1 MHSDFVKSGVM
12 ASEYALVLIGLHQV
26 KFEHFHISI
35 FVHFKRF
42 VQICKNECRLGITHA
57 FCIAAIFSYYMFRL
71 RLSAWF
77 NLLRCAKITS
87 HRIRH
92 LLSILEAPFAR
103 WRAVEVS
110 ALHVESYLRGFYLFS
125 LPQNA
130 NLVFVFYEIQSLLSR
145 YCIIFHGRE
154 CGLFCVF
161 FLTLRQIHD
170 ICLWLFK
177 TLRIRGSSE
186 KFTSSTQSS
195 IWIWIIS
202 LWAISPFALFR
213 ARNIADR
220 KFYTFIAQV
229 ILVGDAVIR
238 ACMHQLQV

>member
-1 MHSDFVKSGVM
+1 MIQSVTMRKNNLASNQTFVVYSWSTVCTLKSRWGVCP
-12 ASEYALVLIGLHQV
+12 SCRIL
-26 KFEHFHISI
+26 
-35 FVHFKRF
+35 FKRILF
-42 VQICKNECRLGITHA
+42 
-57 FCIAAIFSYYMFRL
+57 IFS
-71 RLSAWF
+71 SAKCQF
-77 NLLRCAKITS
+77 GFCLLRNSITS
-87 HRIRH
+87 VALLYYFPWTRIKH
-92 LLSILEAPFAR
+92 EC
-103 WRAVEVS
+103 
-110 ALHVESYLRGFYLFS
+110 
-125 LPQNA
+125 
-130 NLVFVFYEIQSLLSR
+130 EI
-145 YCIIFHGRE
+145 
-154 CGLFCVF
+154 FCVF

-202 LWAISPFALFR
+202 LWAISPFAFFR